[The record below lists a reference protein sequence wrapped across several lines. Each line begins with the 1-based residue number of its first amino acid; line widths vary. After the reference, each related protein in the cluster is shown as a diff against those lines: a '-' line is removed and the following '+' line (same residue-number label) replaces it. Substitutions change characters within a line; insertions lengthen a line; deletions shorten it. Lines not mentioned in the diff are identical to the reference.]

1 MMIDRGP
8 FVSIPEAAELLGCTL
23 KETKKLIR
31 EGELTVKKVGQVHII
46 PREAITEYLTRK
58 NLTDYTVSST
68 EKC

>member
-8 FVSIPEAAELLGCTL
+8 FVSIPEAAELLGCTV

-31 EGELTVKKVGQVHII
+31 EGELAVKKVGPAHII
-46 PREAITEYLTRK
+46 PRETITEYLTRK
-58 NLTDYTVSST
+58 NLADYIISST